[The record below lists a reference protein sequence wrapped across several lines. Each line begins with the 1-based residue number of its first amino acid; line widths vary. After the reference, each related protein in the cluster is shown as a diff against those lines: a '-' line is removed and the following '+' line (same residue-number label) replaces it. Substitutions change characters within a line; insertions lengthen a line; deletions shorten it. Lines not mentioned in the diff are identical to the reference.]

1 MNIFFLKICLEKSD
15 KDLLDN
21 ILIWTWYLGR
31 KRTSKVNEMI
41 VELKNQL
48 NDLLLSV
55 RSTIFSLNTVSYQEM
70 KDNKKGVYISWK
82 TIDGLNHNSNNN
94 NILDINI
101 ITENE

>member
-70 KDNKKGVYISWK
+70 KDNKKGVYISSK